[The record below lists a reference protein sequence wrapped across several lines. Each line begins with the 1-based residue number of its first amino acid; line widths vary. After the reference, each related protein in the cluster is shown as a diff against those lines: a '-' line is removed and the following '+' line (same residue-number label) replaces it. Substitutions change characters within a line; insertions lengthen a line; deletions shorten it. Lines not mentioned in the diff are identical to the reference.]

1 MLVNLPWQW
10 NDKCKS
16 SSLLFAA
23 QAPNFLSS
31 AKVLVNSKHT
41 STNVVIV
48 ILFYMSEK
56 LYDLIDVQCNSKI
69 LTNQYLENMNHGL
82 IFISAVELSM
92 KDQRCCSIENSRRRI
107 QNKVCPLLTWRKRTL
122 KNHWSCFFTEYTSI
136 LCLPIHQDSWEQSWC
151 CCWTWI
157 S

>member
-1 MLVNLPWQW
+1 MQI
-10 NDKCKS
+10 
-16 SSLLFAA
+16 LLIAFCRASTKY
-23 QAPNFLSS
+23 LISR
-31 AKVLVNSKHT
+31 KRLGKHT

-56 LYDLIDVQCNSKI
+56 LKDLIDVQCNSKI

-107 QNKVCPLLTWRKRTL
+107 QNKVCPLLTWIKRTL
-122 KNHWSCFFTEYTSI
+122 KKTQCKLCKRLAAGPFIPLSWSY
-136 LCLPIHQDSWEQSWC
+136 LV
-151 CCWTWI
+151 
-157 S
+157 